1 MNEKQTKKNKNKAL
15 LGGIIVAAALIVA
28 GFTASLFIEKI
39 PNGYVGVVYSPN
51 GGVKSETLDQGWH
64 FVGLFDK
71 VTKYPVR
78 MQTVNNQDI
87 QVATSDGK
95 NISMDIAYN
104 YVVQP
109 DKVVELFNK
118 FGAVDI
124 ESIENSY
131 LKTRLWDAARK
142 SISKYSVIDTYGQ
155 KSSDAAAEVQK
166 TFADDMKRLGFVI
179 DDLTLGVPKPDKAT
193 QEAIDARV
201 KSSQEL
207 ERTQTE
213 LKIAEAEAK
222 KKKIE
227 AEGIAEYNE
236 IIKKSMSDE
245 MIQYQWIQKWDGK
258 MPKATGS
265 NSLIQ
270 LPKDDAG
277 K

>member
-1 MNEKQTKKNKNKAL
+1 MNEKPKKNKNKTL
-15 LGGIIVAAALIVA
+15 LGGIIVAVALIIG

-64 FVGLFDK
+64 LVGLFDK
-71 VTKYPVR
+71 VTRYPVR

-155 KSSDAAAEVQK
+155 KSSDAAAEIQK
-166 TFADDMKRLGFVI
+166 TFADDMKGLGFVI

-227 AEGIAEYNE
+227 AQGIAEYNE

-245 MIQYQWIQKWDGK
+245 MIKYQWIQKWDGK

-270 LPKDDAG
+270 IPTDEKG
-277 K
+277 

>member
-1 MNEKQTKKNKNKAL
+1 MNEKQPKKNKNKTL
-15 LGGIIVAAALIVA
+15 LGGIIVAVALIIG

-64 FVGLFDK
+64 LVGLFDK
-71 VTKYPVR
+71 VTRYPVR

-155 KSSDAAAEVQK
+155 KSSDAAAEIQK
-166 TFADDMKRLGFVI
+166 TFADDMKGLGFVI

-227 AEGIAEYNE
+227 AQGI
-236 IIKKSMSDE
+236 
-245 MIQYQWIQKWDGK
+245 
-258 MPKATGS
+258 
-265 NSLIQ
+265 
-270 LPKDDAG
+270 
-277 K
+277 

>member
-1 MNEKQTKKNKNKAL
+1 MKEQQTKKNKSKAL
-15 LGGIIVAAALIVA
+15 LGGIIVGIALIA
-28 GFTASLFIEKI
+28 GGFLASLFIEKI

-71 VTKYPVR
+71 VTEYPVR

-124 ESIENSY
+124 QSIENSY

-227 AEGIAEYNE
+227 AEGIAEYND

-265 NSLIQ
+265 NALIQ
-270 LPKDDAG
+270 LPKDE

>member
-1 MNEKQTKKNKNKAL
+1 MNEKPKKNKNKTL
-15 LGGIIVAAALIVA
+15 LGGIIVAVALIIG

-64 FVGLFDK
+64 LVGLFDK
-71 VTKYPVR
+71 VTRYPVR

-155 KSSDAAAEVQK
+155 KSSDAAAEIQK
-166 TFADDMKRLGFVI
+166 TFADDMKGLGFVI

-227 AEGIAEYNE
+227 AQGIAEYNE

-245 MIQYQWIQKWDGK
+245 MIKYQWIQKWDGK

-270 LPKDDAG
+270 IPTDEKG